1 MNHEDDSPIV
11 SSEEDYFRRMK
22 KRSKFKNEDTWSEKF
37 EKYRNEG
44 LSKLGAEKKANH
56 KMEEAN
62 FIAFLD
68 LYEKTILDML
78 DLKGG
83 EIHEKVMN
91 SIEKFLKNGYENLPA
106 VCMTLRNYKHLLV
119 KMMHLTDDEET
130 DDEETDSEDDGEN
143 DEVNSR
149 NGTGG
154 ESGE

>member
-1 MNHEDDSPIV
+1 MNHEDDSPII

-37 EKYRNEG
+37 EKYGNEG
-44 LSKLGAEKKANH
+44 LSKLGAEKNANH

-68 LYEKTILDML
+68 LYGKAILDML
-78 DLKGG
+78 DLKDK

-91 SIEKFLKNGYENLPA
+91 RIEKFLKNGYENLPA
-106 VCMTLRNYKHLLV
+106 VHMTLRKYKHLLEE
-119 KMMHLTDDEET
+119 MMYLTDDEET
-130 DDEETDSEDDGEN
+130 DDEETDNEEDGEKN
-143 DEVNSR
+143 EVDS
-149 NGTGG
+149 GD

>member
-1 MNHEDDSPIV
+1 MKVIPLLYHQKKTT
-11 SSEEDYFRRMK
+11 SEEWK

-44 LSKLGAEKKANH
+44 SSKLGAEKKANH

-68 LYEKTILDML
+68 LYGKTILDML

-91 SIEKFLKNGYENLPA
+91 SIEKFVLKMDMKTYRLF
-106 VCMTLRNYKHLLV
+106 V
-119 KMMHLTDDEET
+119 
-130 DDEETDSEDDGEN
+130 
-143 DEVNSR
+143 
-149 NGTGG
+149 
-154 ESGE
+154 